1 MNPLPGPLKTEQVH
15 AEYDAETKILRVT
28 YTGELNPD
36 VTNQFYAWLLPML
49 QKQPHLVT
57 EARGSIYDFR
67 GVTDFKSSN
76 MTTARKHSQTATQQN
91 MELKKHPVALL
102 VESQLQERMV
112 SVMMVLTRQSDR
124 KKLVYSLAEAEQYIS
139 DWHKKDAENPA
150 E

>member
-1 MNPLPGPLKTEQVH
+1 MDAVNALKNEQVQ
-15 AEYDAETKILRVT
+15 AEYDAEKKILRVT
-28 YTGELNPD
+28 YSGELSSD

-49 QKQPHLVT
+49 QKQPQLVT

-67 GVTDFKSSN
+67 CVSDFKSSN

-102 VESQLQERMV
+102 VESPLQERMV
-112 SVMMVLTRQSDR
+112 SVMMLLTRQSDR
-124 KKLVYSLAEAEQYIS
+124 KKLVYSLEEAEDYIS
-139 DWHKKDAENPA
+139 DWHKKDKENST